1 MTRTGK
7 IWWTLAALSCAGL
20 AIYSYRYFGNLAPSA
35 TNILGNALAKPW
47 LWLHIAGAATALLIG
62 PFQLLP
68 WTRKRFPA
76 AHRITGRVYVVG
88 CLAGGAGGFIA
99 AFGSTA
105 GPIATGGFAILAL
118 VWIWVNV
125 QGWRAALARRFPDH
139 RQWMLR
145 SLSLTFAA
153 VTLRLYLAIGAIAGL
168 PFVDVYR
175 ATAWIS
181 WIPNLILM
189 ELYLRGAFR
198 QRPKADGMVL
208 ITSDAS

>member
-1 MTRTGK
+1 M
-7 IWWTLAALSCAGL
+7 AALSCAGL

-35 TNILGNALAKPW
+35 PNILGNGLARPW

-68 WTRKRFPA
+68 WVRRRFPA

-88 CLAGGAGGFIA
+88 CLAGGAGGFVA

-125 QGWRAALARRFPDH
+125 KGWRAALARRFPDH

-145 SLSLTFAA
+145 SISLTFAA
-153 VTLRLYLAIGAIAGL
+153 VTLRLYLAIGLATGL
-168 PFVDVYR
+168 PFIDVYR

-198 QRPKADGMVL
+198 RRAQIPAV
-208 ITSDAS
+208 A